1 MIQRL
6 DQLSQLIKPK
16 HALFS
21 VLVFVGF
28 MIFVLPGEAVA
39 LANQT
44 TSSLSA
50 DTSFTYS
57 PQQLYAIAES
67 YGPAGRDY
75 YILSRLRFDIVWPL
89 AYGSFFVSA
98 IAVSFRQKKGLLLL
112 LPILSVVFDLF
123 ENLFVSLVFAAYP
136 VELDLFA
143 WLAAGSTLLKW
154 TLLMGSVLLLLY
166 GIVERI
172 RYKEITS

>member
-21 VLVFVGF
+21 AVVFIGF

-44 TSSLSA
+44 TSRLSA

-98 IAVSFRQKKGLLLL
+98 IAVSFRQKKGLLLV
-112 LPILSVVFDLF
+112 LPMLSVLFDFL
-123 ENLFVSLVFAAYP
+123 ENLFVSVVFAAYP

-172 RYKEITS
+172 RYKERTS

>member
-21 VLVFVGF
+21 AVVFVGF

-75 YILSRLRFDIVWPL
+75 YILSRFRFDIVWPL

-98 IAVSFRQKKGLLLL
+98 IAVSFRQKKGLLLV
-112 LPILSVVFDLF
+112 LPMLSVLFDLL
-123 ENLFVSLVFAAYP
+123 ENLFVSVVFAAYP

-172 RYKEITS
+172 RYKERTS

>member
-6 DQLSQLIKPK
+6 DQLAQLIKPK

-21 VLVFVGF
+21 AGVFIGF
-28 MIFVLPGEAVA
+28 MMFVLPSEALA
-39 LANQT
+39 LANAT
-44 TSSLSA
+44 TSILSA

-57 PQQLYAIAES
+57 ARQLFAIAES
-67 YGPAGRDY
+67 YGQAGRDY
-75 YILSRLRFDIVWPL
+75 YILSRLRFDIAWPL

-112 LPILSVVFDLF
+112 LPILSVVFDLL
-123 ENLFVSLVFAAYP
+123 ENLFVSVVFAAYP

-154 TLLMGSVLLLLY
+154 TLLMGSLLLLLY
-166 GIVERI
+166 GMVERI
-172 RYKEITS
+172 RYKEKKQ

>member
-6 DQLSQLIKPK
+6 DQLAQLITLK

-21 VLVFVGF
+21 AAVFIGF
-28 MIFVLPGEAVA
+28 MVFVLPSEAVA
-39 LANQT
+39 LANAT

-57 PQQLYAIAES
+57 ARQLYAIAES
-67 YGPAGRDY
+67 YGQAGRDY
-75 YILSRLRFDIVWPL
+75 YILSRFRFDIAWPL
-89 AYGSFFVSA
+89 AYGSFFFSA

-112 LPILSVVFDLF
+112 LPILSVVFDLL
-123 ENLFVSLVFAAYP
+123 ENLFVSVVFAAYP
-136 VELDLFA
+136 VELDLLA
-143 WLAAGSTLLKW
+143 WFAAGSTLLKW

-172 RYKEITS
+172 RYKEIKQ